1 MGLFIMLRSF
11 IRLAT
16 ASFGFGAL
24 VCSSAAA
31 ETFTRSHDFI
41 LGTNLDLVI
50 ISGSEATADQVESAV
65 LAEIY
70 RLNAIL
76 STYDPESEVS
86 TLNSVSSAT
95 VSRDLFTVLS
105 ACEAFREQTRNALSC
120 RIGGLL
126 QTWQSS
132 EDKGEVPSRAQL
144 RLTAGEIR
152 RAKLNMDESAM
163 SLDRPDP
170 VQFQLNALAKGFVI
184 DRAMAAARAAD
195 PDLDGLLINIGGDIK
210 TWGESPDATSWTA
223 AIKSARSETGNGIE
237 VMLGDGAL
245 ATSGRGPRDRDI
257 GGKSF
262 SHIISPKNGWHVEGV
277 SQASVFAEDSMTA
290 DALATALLVMPLNDG
305 MALINARAGV
315 EARIVA
321 DDGRAYT
328 SDGWSL
334 LETGS
339 DGARTNESWPNGY
352 AFSVDFVIPELDVS
366 NYERPY
372 IAAWVADSNRQLVR
386 ILLLAGPEERWMEEN
401 YYWHRRF
408 GRKAGSLPDAL
419 SEPTRKPGQ
428 YLIQWDGL
436 DHDGNPAPAGEYVLH
451 IEAARE
457 HGDHQHESFEIT
469 LGENPFAIERQAGDE
484 LGNISVSFGAAP

>member
-1 MGLFIMLRSF
+1 MLRTF

-16 ASFGFGAL
+16 TSFSFGSLLFSA
-24 VCSSAAA
+24 AAA
-31 ETFTRSHDFI
+31 ETYTRSHDFI

-50 ISGSEATADQVESAV
+50 IAGSEATADRVETAI
-65 LAEIY
+65 LTEID
-70 RLNAIL
+70 RLNEIL
-76 STYDPESEVS
+76 STYESDSEVS
-86 TLNSVSSAT
+86 LLNTLSSAT
-95 VSRDLFTVLS
+95 LSSDLFAVLS
-105 ACEAFREQTRNALSC
+105 ACEAFREQTKNALSC

-126 QTWQSS
+126 ETWQS
-132 EDKGEVPSRAQL
+132 GEESGAVPSRAQL
-144 RLTAGEIR
+144 RLAAGEIR
-152 RAKLNMDESAM
+152 RAKLNLDESTF
-163 SLDRPDP
+163 SIERPTP
-170 VQFQLNALAKGFVI
+170 VQFQLNALAKGYII
-184 DRAMAAARAAD
+184 DRAMAVARDAD
-195 PDLDGLLINIGGDIK
+195 PNLDGLLINIGGDIK
-210 TWGESPDATSWTA
+210 AWGQSPDATAWTA
-223 AIKSARSETGNGIE
+223 AVKAARSETDDG
-237 VMLGDGAL
+237 VKLMLENGAL
-245 ATSGRGPRDRDI
+245 ATSGRGPRDREID
-257 GGKSF
+257 GKSF

-277 SQASVFAEDSMTA
+277 SQASVLAEDAMTA

-305 MALINARAGV
+305 IALIETLTNV

-328 SDGWSL
+328 SDGWSAL
-334 LETGS
+334 ATGS
-339 DGARTNESWPNGY
+339 DAAQTNDSWPSGY

-372 IAAWVADSNRQLVR
+372 LAAWVADADRKLVR

-436 DHDGNPAPAGEYVLH
+436 DHDGAPAPAGDYVLH
-451 IEAARE
+451 VEAARE

-469 LGENPFAIERQAGDE
+469 LGSDPFSIERQAGDE
-484 LGNISVSFGAAP
+484 LGNISVSFGVAP

>member
-1 MGLFIMLRSF
+1 MGLFTMLRSF
-11 IRLAT
+11 ARFAI
-16 ASFGFGAL
+16 ASLSFGAL
-24 VCSSAAA
+24 ACWGAAA

-50 ISGSEATADQVESAV
+50 VAGSADTADQIESAV
-65 LAEIY
+65 LTEID

-76 STYDPESEVS
+76 STYDSESEIS
-86 TLNSVSSAT
+86 SLNASESAM

-105 ACEAFREQTRNALSC
+105 ACEAFREQTKNALSC
-120 RIGGLL
+120 RIGDLL
-126 QTWQSS
+126 TTWQT
-132 EDKGEVPSRAQL
+132 GEETGEAPSRAQL
-144 RLTAGEIR
+144 RLAAGEIR
-152 RAKLNMDESAM
+152 RAKLNMDETAL
-163 SLDRPDP
+163 SLDRPD
-170 VQFQLNALAKGFVI
+170 VVNFQLNALAKGYII
-184 DRAMAAARAAD
+184 DRVLTAARAAR
-195 PDLDGLLINIGGDIK
+195 PDLDGILINIGGDIK
-210 TWGESPDATSWTA
+210 VWGQSPDSTSWTA
-223 AIKSARSETGNGIE
+223 AIKAARSETGDGVE
-237 VMLGDGAL
+237 LTLGAGAL
-245 ATSGRGPRDRDI
+245 ATSGRGPRDREI
-257 GGKSF
+257 GRKTY

-277 SQASVFAEDSMTA
+277 SQASVFAEDAMTA

-305 MALINARAGV
+305 VALIDALAGV

-328 SDGWSL
+328 TSGWAL

-339 DGARTNESWPNGY
+339 NAAQMNDNWPNGY
-352 AFSVDFVIPELDVS
+352 VFSVDFIIPELDVS

-372 IAAWVADSNRQLVR
+372 IAAWVADADRKLVR

-436 DHDGNPAPAGEYVLH
+436 DHDGNPAPAGDYVLH
-451 IEAARE
+451 VEAARE

-469 LGENPFAIERQAGDE
+469 LDSDPFAIERPAGGE
-484 LGNISVSFGAAP
+484 LGSISVSFGVAP

>member
-1 MGLFIMLRSF
+1 MLRSI
-11 IRLAT
+11 IRFAT
-16 ASFGFGAL
+16 ASLSVCTL
-24 VCSSAAA
+24 VFSSAAA
-31 ETFTRSHDFI
+31 ESHTRSHDFV
-41 LGTNLDLVI
+41 LGTNLDLI
-50 ISGSEATADQVESAV
+50 IVSETEAAADKVEASV
-65 LAEIY
+65 MNEIE

-76 STYDPESEVS
+76 STYDSESEIS
-86 TLNSVSSAT
+86 RLNSVSSAS
-95 VSRDLFTVLS
+95 VSTDLFTVLS
-105 ACEAFREQTRNALSC
+105 ACEAYREQTKNALSC

-126 QTWQSS
+126 ETWQSG
-132 EDKGEVPSRAQL
+132 ENQGEVPSRAQL
-144 RLTAGEIR
+144 RLAAGEIR
-152 RAKLNMDESAM
+152 RAKLNMDESAFT
-163 SLDRPDP
+163 LDRPDLI
-170 VQFQLNALAKGFVI
+170 QFELNALAKGYII

-195 PDLDGLLINIGGDIK
+195 PDLEGLLINIGGDIK
-210 TWGESPDATSWTA
+210 TWGQSPDGISWTA
-223 AIKSARSETGNGIE
+223 AIKAARSESGDGVTLKLGN
-237 VMLGDGAL
+237 GAL
-245 ATSGRGPRDRDI
+245 ATSGRGPRYRDI

-262 SHIISPKNGWHVEGV
+262 SHIISPKNGWHVEGI
-277 SQASVFAEDSMTA
+277 SQASVFAEDAMTA

-305 MALINARAGV
+305 LALIETLADI
-315 EARIVA
+315 EARVVA

-328 SDGWSL
+328 SNGWAL
-334 LETGS
+334 LESGS
-339 DGARTNESWPNGY
+339 DAARTNSNWPNGY

-372 IAAWVADSNRQLVR
+372 IAAWVADSKRQLVR

-451 IEAARE
+451 VEAARE

-469 LGENPFAIERQAGDE
+469 LGSDPFAIERQAGNE
-484 LGNISVSFGAAP
+484 LGNISVSFGVAP